1 MSEPSI
7 PSTTHLKEMWEN
19 CTKDPANLNRL
30 YEFVGA
36 LADVTT
42 KLAITV
48 NNLSINPH
56 KNEDHN

>member
-1 MSEPSI
+1 MSEPST
-7 PSTTHLKEMWEN
+7 PSTAHLKEMWEN

-42 KLAITV
+42 KLTIAV

-56 KNEDHN
+56 KNEDHY